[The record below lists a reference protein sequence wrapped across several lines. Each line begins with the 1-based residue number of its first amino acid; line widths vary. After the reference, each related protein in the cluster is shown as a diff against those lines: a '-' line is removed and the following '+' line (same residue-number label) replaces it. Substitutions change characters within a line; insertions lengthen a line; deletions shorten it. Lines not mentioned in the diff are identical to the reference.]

1 MAFFVCPDNTGRCA
15 KYNSHGG
22 MYSET
27 RKYLKDLLESNVTEL
42 DSSQI
47 YIICYIQSCLSQ
59 RMSENTNEQG
69 KTQQGGS
76 QWAEIIG
83 QLVDRMTGK
92 GASAT
97 YDFDNL
103 VIDIPKAQGPGGRDM
118 GAAQW
123 TINGKVT
130 IAWEAHKTSDEARP
144 RASVSTVT

>member
-1 MAFFVCPDNTGRCA
+1 M
-15 KYNSHGG
+15 
-22 MYSET
+22 
-27 RKYLKDLLESNVTEL
+27 
-42 DSSQI
+42 SQ
-47 YIICYIQSCLSQ
+47 
-59 RMSENTNEQG
+59 NTNDQG
-69 KTQQGGS
+69 KMEQSSS

-83 QLVDRMTGK
+83 QLFDRLTGK

-97 YDFDNL
+97 YDFDKL

-130 IAWEAHKTSDEARP
+130 IAWEAHKTSDEARQ